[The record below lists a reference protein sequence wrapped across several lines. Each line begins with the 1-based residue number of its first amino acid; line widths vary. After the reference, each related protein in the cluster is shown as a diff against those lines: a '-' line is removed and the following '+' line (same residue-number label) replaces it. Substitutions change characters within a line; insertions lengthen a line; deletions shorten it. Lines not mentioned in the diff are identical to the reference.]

1 MKPNA
6 ARVRVVD
13 SHTGGEP
20 TRVIVAG
27 GPPLGTGSMVQRRQR
42 LATDHD
48 DFRTSVVG
56 EPRTA
61 EAAVGALLCDP
72 EDIANATG
80 AIFFDSA
87 GYLGMCG
94 HGTIGVI
101 STLAYLRRIQ
111 PGAHTIETPVGVI
124 QTRLHAD
131 GAVTFTNVASYRTR
145 PSVSV
150 VVPGFGAIVGDV
162 AWGGNWFFLV
172 ENAPLPL
179 VSDRIPELTT
189 LTLAIREALR
199 TAGIRGAAGES
210 IEHVALYDERHLSSG
225 TDSRNFVLCPGG
237 AYDRSPCGT
246 GTSARLACLFADGR
260 IALDK
265 PYWQESIVG
274 SRFEGRVVEVQGDR
288 VIPRITGSAHIVAE
302 SELVLD
308 PRDPFG
314 HGFLPVRGASRSIE
328 HNSR

>member
-1 MKPNA
+1 
-6 ARVRVVD
+6 VVD

-27 GPPLGTGSMVQRRQR
+27 GPPLGSGPMTQRRDR
-42 LATDHD
+42 LATNHD

-56 EPRTA
+56 EPRTG
-61 EAAVGALLCDP
+61 EATVGALLCDP
-72 EDIANATG
+72 EDSANTTG
-80 AIFFDSA
+80 VIFFDSA

-111 PGAHTIETPVGVI
+111 PGAHTIETPVGKVE
-124 QTRLHAD
+124 TRLHPD
-131 GAVTFTNVASYRTR
+131 GAVTFTNVPSYRTQR
-145 PSVSV
+145 SVSV
-150 VVPGFGAIVGDV
+150 SVPKFGPIKGDV

-172 ENAPLPL
+172 ENSPLPL
-179 VSDRIPELTT
+179 VPNRIPELTS
-189 LTLAIREALR
+189 LSLAIREALR
-199 TAGIRGAAGES
+199 AAAVRGGGGES
-210 IEHVALYDERHLSSG
+210 IEHVALYDELHRSSG

-246 GTSARLACLFADGR
+246 GTSARLACLYADGR
-260 IALDK
+260 LALDR
-265 PYWQESIVG
+265 PYWQESIIG
-274 SRFEGRVVEVQGDR
+274 SRFEAKVSQATGDR
-288 VIPRITGSAHIVAE
+288 VIPQITGSAHVVAE

-314 HGFLPVRGASRSIE
+314 HGFGREAATPRSPK
-328 HNSR
+328 SSPR

>member
-1 MKPNA
+1 MSPSAK
-6 ARVRVVD
+6 RVRVVD

-27 GPPLGTGSMVQRRQR
+27 GPTLGSGSIGERLHR
-42 LATDHD
+42 LATANDE
-48 DFRTSVVG
+48 FRTSMVG

-61 EAAVGALLCDP
+61 EATVGALLCDP
-72 EDIANATG
+72 EDSANATG
-80 AIFFDSA
+80 VIFFDSA

-101 STLAYLRRIQ
+101 ATLAFLRRIQ
-111 PGAHTIETPVGVI
+111 PGAHAIETPVGVVR
-124 QTRLHAD
+124 TELHPD
-131 GAVTFTNVASYRTR
+131 GSVTFINVPSYRTQR
-145 PSVSV
+145 SVSV
-150 VVPGFGAIVGDV
+150 SLPKAGDVVGDI

-172 ENAPLPL
+172 ENSPVPL
-179 VSDRIPELTT
+179 VSERIPELMS
-189 LTLAIREALR
+189 LTLAIRKALR
-199 TAGIRGAAGES
+199 AAGVRGAGGEP
-210 IEHVALYDERHLSSG
+210 IEHVALYDERHRSSG

-260 IALDK
+260 IALDE
-265 PYWQESIVG
+265 PYWQESIIG

-288 VIPRITGSAHIVAE
+288 VIPRITGSAHVVAE

-308 PRDPFG
+308 PSDPFG
-314 HGFLPVRGASRSIE
+314 HGFAPERGSPLGLDRTPG
-328 HNSR
+328 